1 MALQQIANTDI
12 SSTGTFALGSVS
24 SSALTS
30 GRVTF
35 ATAGGLLTDSS
46 TLTYDGTTLTSTK
59 FAGALNGTVGAT
71 TPSTVVAT
79 SVTNSGLTSGRVTY
93 ASTGGLLTDSSN
105 LTFNGTTLT
114 ANTIGAFTLGGTVSG
129 GGNQINNVIIGN
141 STPLAGSFTTLSATG
156 NATLGSYIT
165 LTGTGTALTG
175 GSTTGYCYVGNS
187 DSTNLI
193 QFNGS
198 SHATLAGQMQF
209 FVSGATRATV
219 SSTGLAINGNLS
231 VTGTTTFAGDITT
244 TLGKFYVVNTYG
256 YYFGGSG
263 NLTGFTG
270 SNGTGTITLSTY
282 GTTRATFDT
291 NGVTLTGTISSS
303 GSLTVKGQTH
313 TAPWFAAERSS
324 STTLQFKIV
333 GAETTGY
340 TASTGTVSAPWTNV
354 IDNNNSDFMI
364 STLLGGGTGGNIIL
378 DGKVGIGTISPNAKL
393 QVTTSS
399 FPVLKVAD
407 NLGGG
412 AIALGDSTIS
422 SNYVGIWRGAANS
435 ISGGGF
441 LNVQGNNIAFMST
454 DAVFGS
460 ATRTMTLDNSGNL
473 GLGTT
478 VNNYR
483 FNVKGG
489 GSVGDSSV
497 YAQFTTLDTGTT
509 ASDGLLI
516 GLGVGSSP
524 IAYINQTENA
534 ALVFQTNFTE
544 RMRIA
549 SDGQV
554 IVSTTGI
561 SGTVKITSTD
571 GAGGYGA
578 NMALNNTGTGGRQ
591 YWISST
597 SNGDGEVSGGK
608 MKFYDATAN
617 ATRMLIDS
625 SGNVGIGESSPQTK
639 LHMTDG
645 TLRIDGVVANAIY
658 IRGAA
663 TVKPYIT
670 INEYGVRS
678 WNVGAGVYSSGTFSI
693 QSNDVNGVYLGGTAT
708 SWASASDER
717 IKDIIEPIADALT
730 KVNGLRSVI
739 GKYKTDEEG
748 VRRSFLIAQDIQA
761 HFPEALESSDPDK
774 LGVQYTDVI
783 PLLVAAIKEQQA
795 LIESMAAK
803 LKDAGVA
810 GF

>member
-30 GRVTF
+30 GRVTY
-35 ATAGGLLTDSS
+35 ATTGGLLTDSAS
-46 TLTYDGTTLTSTK
+46 LTYNGTILTSAA
-59 FAGALNGTVGAT
+59 FSGALNGTVGAT

-93 ASTGGLLTDSSN
+93 AGASGLLSDSSN

-114 ANTIGAFTLGGTVSG
+114 ANTIGAYTLSGTIAG

-333 GAETTGY
+333 GAENTGY

-364 STLLGGGTGGNIIL
+364 STVLGGGTGGKIIL
-378 DGKVGIGTISPNAKL
+378 DGKVGIGTTSPTFLTEIVGGTTTVETTLFQIRSNASGIGTGSTIAFGNSTNASAGSGRVEL
-393 QVTTSS
+393 AAIRDTASGSS
-399 FPVLKVAD
+399 FY
-407 NLGGG
+407 
-412 AIALGDSTIS
+412 I
-422 SNYVGIWRGAANS
+422 
-435 ISGGGF
+435 
-441 LNVQGNNIAFMST
+441 
-454 DAVFGS
+454 
-460 ATRTMTLDNSGNL
+460 RT
-473 GLGTT
+473 
-478 VNNYR
+478 
-483 FNVKGG
+483 
-489 GSVGDSSV
+489 GDSS
-497 YAQFTTLDTGTT
+497 GTIQT
-509 ASDGLLI
+509 R
-516 GLGVGSSP
+516 VR
-524 IAYINQTENA
+524 INE
-534 ALVFQTNFTE
+534 
-544 RMRIA
+544 
-549 SDGQV
+549 
-554 IVSTTGI
+554 
-561 SGTVKITSTD
+561 
-571 GAGGYGA
+571 
-578 NMALNNTGTGGRQ
+578 
-591 YWISST
+591 
-597 SNGDGEVSGGK
+597 
-608 MKFYDATAN
+608 
-617 ATRMLIDS
+617 
-625 SGNVGIGESSPQTK
+625 SGNVGIGTGTTSP
-639 LHMTDG
+639 DA
-645 TLRIDGVVANAIY
+645 RIDVQVSSGAGYRAYKSTTGGFNALNFYTSNENVIGTIGVTSTNDTFYLGYGTTPVLKWNSSGNVVIGSTTTPDALLHVYQASGKVATFGNNVNNNGNYIVLAGTVTNKNWVISNNMLVGGEFGIGRTSAAGGTTIGSAHDLMIDTSGNLLVGVTVTDPITSKVSGVTVTPSTTCFRVYSDVSNACAIGVTSTS
-658 IRGAA
+658 GALVSWYYNGA
-663 TVKPYIT
+663 NFVGSVTTNGTGVTYGTASDYRLKTNVVDAPSGNIDD
-670 INEYGVRS
+670 IKVRSFDWIADGSHQEYGMVAQELIEVAPYAV
-678 WNVGAGVYSSGTFSI
+678 NKPENPDEMMGIDYS
-693 QSNDVNGVYLGGTAT
+693 
-708 SWASASDER
+708 
-717 IKDIIEPIADALT
+717 
-730 KVNGLRSVI
+730 
-739 GKYKTDEEG
+739 
-748 VRRSFLIAQDIQA
+748 
-761 HFPEALESSDPDK
+761 K
-774 LGVQYTDVI
+774 LV
-783 PLLVAAIKEQQA
+783 PMMIKEIQNLKS
-795 LIESMAAK
+795 LIESMAVK